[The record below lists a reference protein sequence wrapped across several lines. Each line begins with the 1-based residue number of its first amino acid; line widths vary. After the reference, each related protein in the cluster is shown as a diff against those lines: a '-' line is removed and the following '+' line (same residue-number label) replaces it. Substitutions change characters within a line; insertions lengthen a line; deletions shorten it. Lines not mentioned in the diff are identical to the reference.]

1 MICIFPA
8 LSIDTNNGHICGHI
22 MPFHDSH
29 YGHFDHFGYYGLTQY
44 GPEYG
49 HHWCLWKDQEKCRS
63 TIKTESKKLQRLKSY
78 GQIKIYDEI
87 MTYFPSILAQNFN
100 ELVGPLRMLGFV
112 SKIFG
117 SSLGAT
123 EWDKTVAEIIHTVF
137 VFFKTLKAS
146 D

>member
-1 MICIFPA
+1 MILIPFSWAICIYPA

-63 TIKTESKKLQRLKSY
+63 TMKTGSKKLQRFKSY

-87 MTYFPSILAQNFN
+87 RTSLIFWPKLSTSLWDPLGCSDLSQIFLVAHLQLQN
-100 ELVGPLRMLGFV
+100 GIR
-112 SKIFG
+112 
-117 SSLGAT
+117 
-123 EWDKTVAEIIHTVF
+123 
-137 VFFKTLKAS
+137 
-146 D
+146 